1 MQYWGRVWQYLFFH
15 RFTFPLRMCHKSRT
29 WHHTSQVILDTF
41 ESLALP
47 LETFALKKYSAASVA
62 WFWAALCAI
71 KGSFHKKNCPLEK
84 ITFVTSITFQIDYFP
99 IRVDTSLYL
108 DLKPVCWTIF
118 FGKKSNFARSA
129 ASPASATRETK
140 KQEDHT

>member
-1 MQYWGRVWQYLFFH
+1 
-15 RFTFPLRMCHKSRT
+15 MCHKSRT

-62 WFWAALCAI
+62 WFWATLCAI
-71 KGSFHKKNCPLEK
+71 KGSFHTKNCPLEK

-99 IRVDTSLYL
+99 IRGDTSLYF
-108 DLKPVCWTIF
+108 DLKASFVEPNF
-118 FGKKSNFARSA
+118 FGKSQILQEVLH
-129 ASPASATRETK
+129 PASATRETK